1 MRDHLPAASREMYSF
16 MELNITNFFH
26 WAKTSSSGWSGESVL
41 RAWSER
47 PDVSI
52 GKEVEF

>member
-1 MRDHLPAASREMYSF
+1 LEP
-16 MELNITNFFH
+16 NIANFFH
-26 WAKTSSSGWSGESVL
+26 WAKTSSIGWSGESVL
-41 RAWSER
+41 RALSET